1 MLRITKT
8 ENGMVKGF
16 PGTDARITVFK
27 GIPYADDP
35 CGENRWRAP
44 QPAKNWEGVRE
55 CYQFGPITMQAVPG
69 KDPEAFYSKEWNVDP
84 EIPMG
89 EAGSLQVNIWTPA
102 KTADEKLPVMVWIFG
117 GGLQEGNCT
126 EMEFDGERIAH
137 RGCVLVTVA
146 YRLNVFGFLAHPEL
160 TAEDPEHPC
169 NFGFLDQ
176 KAAIEWVNR
185 NIANFG
191 GDPENITIFG
201 QSSGGVSVFTQ
212 MSSET
217 TDGLFQKAIIMSSA
231 GGSLVSVYP
240 KSTFRHNQ
248 NLAEAEKKGEMF
260 FKDFLGV
267 NTLAEARALPAEF
280 VRDKELEYRAKV
292 GFGGTFNSVVDDKF
306 LTQEIEGYL
315 MKDQLHRVP
324 ILLGWTGDEFIFG
337 PRGDDDEAFD
347 KFAATFG
354 DKEAEYRA
362 LVEKEVAAGK
372 DRRTAGS
379 ANLNETAARIVGDV
393 FNEQGRSIRLYCFD
407 PEIPGDD
414 AGSFHSS
421 DLWFCFETL
430 MKCWRPFDGHH
441 FDLARKMCNYWT
453 NFAKTGDPNGNDA
466 DGTPMPEWKAY
477 TPDNRRCIQFFD
489 TVQMQPEETPACTDF
504 IVKINLEAYKKNNL

>member
-1 MLRITKT
+1 MGSEQLTIELRPTTSGWGTTVEVSAREALTMEAKNVREAIRF
-8 ENGMVKGF
+8 GH
-16 PGTDARITVFK
+16 TDAEKRVRAFDERCERAGWGRSIADRLFRLLHSTPPDPAAKILLRALSALVAK
-27 GIPYADDP
+27 LRYASSV
-35 CGENRWRAP
+35 WRAP
-44 QPAKNWEGVRE
+44 VRRAIE
-55 CYQFGPITMQAVPG
+55 RLASV
-69 KDPEAFYSKEWNVDP
+69 PEAAGILPFFEAERDARVRSEEAEESK
-84 EIPMG
+84 
-89 EAGSLQVNIWTPA
+89 A
-102 KTADEKLPVMVWIFG
+102 
-117 GGLQEGNCT
+117 
-126 EMEFDGERIAH
+126 R
-137 RGCVLVTVA
+137 
-146 YRLNVFGFLAHPEL
+146 
-160 TAEDPEHPC
+160 
-169 NFGFLDQ
+169 
-176 KAAIEWVNR
+176 
-185 NIANFG
+185 
-191 GDPENITIFG
+191 
-201 QSSGGVSVFTQ
+201 
-212 MSSET
+212 
-217 TDGLFQKAIIMSSA
+217 
-231 GGSLVSVYP
+231 
-240 KSTFRHNQ
+240 
-248 NLAEAEKKGEMF
+248 AEAEKKGEYF
-260 FKDFLGV
+260 FKEFLGV
-267 NTLAEARALPAEF
+267 ETLAEARALPAEF

-292 GFGGTFNSVVDDKF
+292 GFGGTFNSVVDGKF
-306 LTQEIEGYL
+306 LTKEIEGYL

-504 IVKINLEAYKKNNL
+504 IVKINLEAYRENNQ

>member
-1 MLRITKT
+1 
-8 ENGMVKGF
+8 
-16 PGTDARITVFK
+16 
-27 GIPYADDP
+27 
-35 CGENRWRAP
+35 
-44 QPAKNWEGVRE
+44 
-55 CYQFGPITMQAVPG
+55 
-69 KDPEAFYSKEWNVDP
+69 
-84 EIPMG
+84 
-89 EAGSLQVNIWTPA
+89 
-102 KTADEKLPVMVWIFG
+102 
-117 GGLQEGNCT
+117 
-126 EMEFDGERIAH
+126 
-137 RGCVLVTVA
+137 
-146 YRLNVFGFLAHPEL
+146 
-160 TAEDPEHPC
+160 
-169 NFGFLDQ
+169 
-176 KAAIEWVNR
+176 
-185 NIANFG
+185 
-191 GDPENITIFG
+191 
-201 QSSGGVSVFTQ
+201 

-231 GGSLVSVYP
+231 GGSLVLVYP
-240 KSTFRHNQ
+240 TSTFSHNQ
-248 NLAEAEKKGEMF
+248 NLAEAEKKGELF
-260 FKDFLGV
+260 FRDFLGV
-267 NTLAEARALPAEF
+267 ETLAEARALPAEF
-280 VRDKELEYRAKV
+280 VRDKELEYRAKA
-292 GFGGTFNSVVDDKF
+292 GFGGTFNSVVDNKF

-453 NFAKTGDPNGNDA
+453 NFAKTGDPNGNDK
-466 DGTPMPEWKAY
+466 DGTPMPQWDPY
-477 TPDNRRCIQFFD
+477 TESDPCQIEFLDEISVSHGPVDANTRCLVELNI
-489 TVQMQPEETPACTDF
+489 
-504 IVKINLEAYKKNNL
+504 